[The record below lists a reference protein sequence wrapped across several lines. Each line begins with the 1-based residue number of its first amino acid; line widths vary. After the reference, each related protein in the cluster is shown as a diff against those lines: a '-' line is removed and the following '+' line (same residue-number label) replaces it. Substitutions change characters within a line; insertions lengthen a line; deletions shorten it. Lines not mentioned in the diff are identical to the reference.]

1 MQSLGEHQDH
11 QLGKQTRIVHV
22 TTLAVR
28 KHIAKLL
35 HAHMLVLGQ
44 NLRPL
49 TNENRYFVWLCALRD
64 ERLVHVSSENKNM
77 KCVVRTRY

>member
-1 MQSLGEHQDH
+1 MQSLDEHQDH
-11 QLGKQTRIVHV
+11 QLGKQIRIVHV

-35 HAHMLVLGQ
+35 HAHMLGLGQ

-49 TNENRYFVWLCALRD
+49 ANETRYFVWQCALRD
-64 ERLVHVSSENKNM
+64 ERLAHVSSKNENM
-77 KCVVRTRY
+77 K